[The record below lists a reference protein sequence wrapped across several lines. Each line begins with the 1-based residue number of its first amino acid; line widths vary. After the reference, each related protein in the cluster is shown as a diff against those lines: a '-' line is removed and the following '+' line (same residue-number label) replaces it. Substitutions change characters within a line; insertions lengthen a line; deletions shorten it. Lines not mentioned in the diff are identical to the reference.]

1 VSTSLLVMLSI
12 HVHANAKDVVRYHDD
27 HLRGATANDYYS
39 QGDPALGRF
48 FGQGIEHLG
57 VKQLPYS
64 KDAFQRLCSNLH
76 PVTGKQLTVRK
87 KEGARAAYDCTL
99 SAPKSV
105 SVMALVMDDRR
116 VLEAHRAAVSET
128 LALLESRA
136 LTRIRKNGE
145 YADRPTGN
153 LVGVGFEHLTS
164 RAGDPN
170 CHEHCVVFN
179 ATFDTEEQ
187 RWKALQSSGIYQASG
202 LATEVYRSTLV
213 AKLREVGYEARRTDH
228 GFEIA
233 GVPQEVIDCFSKR
246 RKQIESIAAE
256 LGQSNNPEALAA
268 IARTSRKPKDE
279 TVSVES
285 MRKAWFAE
293 LTDEQKQALQK
304 LKDSARKPVKH
315 RKVSA
320 KEALAWAKD
329 HCFERKSVI
338 KADELAKEAMRYA
351 RGDNSLAELQQAISS
366 RIKSHDLIAKDGKL
380 TTAQSLRDEKELIDI
395 ATNGVGKCVE
405 FSTSFVPDPKL
416 SDEQRAVVLQTLKS
430 TSFITAVIGPAG
442 AGKSTL
448 LKSVVRG
455 LRSEGINPT
464 LLAPSGSATGVLRGD
479 GFTGAQTLQRF
490 LLDKDMQER
499 SANRVVILDE
509 SSMVSL
515 SQMLTLT
522 RICKKNNTR
531 LVLVG
536 DTKQLHS
543 VEAGDAFRI
552 ILSEDKIPCARLD
565 TVIRQKH
572 ARYREA
578 VTLIKDGEEVR
589 GFDALDLIGWVHE
602 MTGTTGDQ
610 RAQPLAEEFAEALA
624 RGKSALAVTHTWREA
639 EVVTEAIRNNL
650 RNLGVIGQK
659 EQTMRVLVPRH
670 ATQAERK
677 DPTSL
682 GIGAVLVFR
691 DKTTHFERGDEAKV
705 IEVRENTVTV
715 VGKGGKTVI
724 LNPKKLA
731 KHYGVYDQQDI
742 GVSRGDKLLLRAK
755 HSPKKGKQ
763 LTNGEIVTV
772 REVRGENIVLAD
784 GREIPSSYRHFRHG
798 YCTSIESSQGK
809 TVDHVF
815 LSVDAQAAHSAGS
828 LEGFYVAVS
837 RGRHTCAIYT
847 DAKEELREAIQNT
860 RARDAATELLNGKT
874 HEKRKQQR
882 SRLPDSRQVAHP
894 PGRHPL
900 HRHAPGRTGTRPVLR
915 DSDDH
920 QHKAG
925 HENPLPA
932 PATRAID
939 RGRGGL
945 AHD

>member
-1 VSTSLLVMLSI
+1 MLSI
-12 HVHANAKDVVRYHDD
+12 HVHANATDVVRYHDD
-27 HLRGATANDYYS
+27 HLKGAVASDYYS

-48 FGQGIEHLG
+48 FGQGIQHLG
-57 VKQLPYS
+57 VNDLPYS
-64 KDAFQRLCSNLH
+64 KDSFQRLCSNLH
-76 PVTGKQLTVRK
+76 PLTGKQLTVRK

-116 VLEAHRAAVSET
+116 VLDAHRAAVSET

-136 LTRIRKNGE
+136 LTRIRKNGDST
-145 YADRPTGN
+145 DRSTGN
-153 LVGVGFEHLTS
+153 LVGVGFEHVTS

-179 ATFDTEEQ
+179 ATYDTEEK
-187 RWKALQSSGIYQASG
+187 RWKALQSSGIYQVSG

-213 AKLREVGYEARRTDH
+213 AKLREAGYETRRTDR
-228 GFEIA
+228 GFEIQ
-233 GVPQEVIDCFSKR
+233 GVPQEVIDCYSKR
-246 RKQIESIAAE
+246 RKQIESIAAG
-256 LGQSNNPEALAA
+256 LGQSNNPEALAS
-268 IARTSRKPKDE
+268 IARNSRKPKDE
-279 TVSVES
+279 SVSIEN
-285 MRKAWFAE
+285 MRKAWLAE
-293 LTDEQKQALQK
+293 LTDDQKQALEK
-304 LKDSARKPVKH
+304 LKASAQKPRKH
-315 RKVSA
+315 RRVSA
-320 KEALAWAKD
+320 ADALAWAKD
-329 HCFERKSVI
+329 HCFERKSVV
-338 KADELAKEAMRYA
+338 KADELAKEAIKYA
-351 RGDNSLAELQQAISS
+351 RGDNSIAELQQAIAS
-366 RIKSHDLIAKDGKL
+366 RVASKDLIAKDGKL
-380 TTAQSLRDEKELIDI
+380 TTAQSLTDEQELIDT
-395 ATNGVGKCVE
+395 ATQGVGKCSP
-405 FSTSFVPDPKL
+405 FSTSFEPDPKL
-416 SDEQRAVVLQTLKS
+416 SNEQREVVRDTLKS

-464 LLAPSGSATGVLRGD
+464 LLAPSGSATGVLRDD
-479 GFTGAQTLQRF
+479 GFTGAQTLQRY

-543 VEAGDAFRI
+543 VEAGDAYRI
-552 ILSEDKIPCARLD
+552 ILDQETIPCAKLH

-572 ARYREA
+572 AQYREA
-578 VTLIKDGEEVR
+578 ITLIKGGEEVR
-589 GFDALDLIGWVHE
+589 GFDTLDRIGWVHE

-610 RAQPLAEEFAEALA
+610 RAQPLAEEFAEVVA

-639 EVVTEAIRNNL
+639 EVVTAAIRNNL

-682 GIGAVLVFR
+682 GVGAVLVFR

-705 IEVRENTVTV
+705 IEVRESTVTV

-731 KHYGVYDQQDI
+731 KHYGVYDQQEI

-755 HSPKKGKQ
+755 HSPKKGKG

-772 REVRGENIVLAD
+772 REVRGETIVLAD
-784 GREIPSSYRHFRHG
+784 GRNIPSNYRHFLHG

-828 LEGFYVAVS
+828 MEGFYVAVS

-847 DAKEELREAIQNT
+847 DGKEELREAIQHS

-874 HEKRKQQR
+874 HENRKQRQ
-882 SRLPDSRQVAHP
+882 SRLPDSGQVAYP

-900 HRHAPGRTGTRPVLR
+900 HRHAPGRPGTRPILG
-915 DSDDH
+915 DSDDP
-920 QHKAG
+920 QRKAG

>member
-1 VSTSLLVMLSI
+1 MLSI

-27 HLRGATANDYYS
+27 HLKGAVANDYYS

-57 VKQLPYS
+57 VNQLPYS
-64 KDAFQRLCSNLH
+64 KDSFQRLCSNLN

-87 KEGARAAYDCTL
+87 KDSARAAYDCTL

-105 SVMALVMDDRR
+105 SVMALVMDDCR
-116 VLEAHRAAVSET
+116 VLEAHRSAVSET

-187 RWKALQSSGIYQASG
+187 RWKALQSSGIYQVSG

-213 AKLREVGYEARRTDH
+213 AKLREAGYETRRTDH

-233 GVPQEVIDCFSKR
+233 GVPQEIIDLYSKR

-279 TVSVES
+279 SVSIEN
-285 MRKAWFAE
+285 MRKAWLAE
-293 LTDEQKQALQK
+293 LTAGQKQALEK
-304 LKDSARKPVKH
+304 LKASARKPRKH
-315 RKVSA
+315 RRVSA
-320 KEALAWAKD
+320 ADALAWAKD
-329 HCFERKSVI
+329 HCFERKSVV
-338 KADELAKEAMRYA
+338 KADELTKEAIKYA
-351 RGDNSLAELQQAISS
+351 RGDNSIAELQQAIAS
-366 RIKSHDLIAKDGKL
+366 RVTSKDLIAKDGKL
-380 TTAQSLRDEKELIDI
+380 TTAQSLSDEQELIDT
-395 ATNGVGKCVE
+395 ATQGVGKCSP
-405 FSTSFVPDPKL
+405 FSTSFEPDPKL
-416 SDEQRAVVLQTLKS
+416 SNEQRDVVLDTLKS

-448 LKSVVRG
+448 LRSVVRG
-455 LRSEGINPT
+455 LRDEGIQPT
-464 LLAPSGSATGVLRGD
+464 VLAPSGSATGVLRED
-479 GFTGAQTLQRF
+479 GFSRAQTLQRF
-490 LLDKDMQER
+490 LLDQDMQER
-499 SANRVVILDE
+499 STDRVVILDE

-522 RICKKNNTR
+522 RICKANNTR
-531 LVLVG
+531 LILVG
-536 DTKQLHS
+536 DSKQLHS

-552 ILSEDKIPCARLD
+552 LLEEKTIPRASLG
-565 TVIRQKH
+565 TVIRQRH
-572 ARYREA
+572 AKYREA
-578 VTLIKDGEEVR
+578 VTFMKDGESVR
-589 GFDALDLIGWVHE
+589 GFDALDRIGWVHE
-602 MTGTTGDQ
+602 MSGTTADQ
-610 RAQPLAEEFAEALA
+610 RAQPLAEEYAEAVA
-624 RGKSALAVTHTWREA
+624 RGRSALAVTHTWREA
-639 EVVTEAIRNNL
+639 EVVTAEIRKNL
-650 RNLGVIGQK
+650 RHLGLIGEK
-659 EQTMRVLVPRH
+659 EQKMRVLIPRH

-677 DPTSL
+677 DASSL
-682 GIGAVLVFR
+682 GVGAVLVFR
-691 DKTTHFERGDEAKV
+691 DKTTHFERGE
-705 IEVRENTVTV
+705 EVRVTEARANSVTVTKKNGTTIV
-715 VGKGGKTVI
+715 

-731 KHYGVYDQQDI
+731 KHYGVYDEREI
-742 GVSRGDKLLLRAK
+742 GVSRDDRLLLRAK
-755 HSPKKGKQ
+755 HSAEKGKG
-763 LTNGEIVTV
+763 LTNGEIVKV
-772 REVRGENIVLAD
+772 KQVKDGRILLHD
-784 GREIPSSYRHFRHG
+784 GRELPADYRHFLHG

-828 LEGFYVAVS
+828 LEGFYVAAS

-847 DAKEELREAIQNT
+847 DAKEELREAIKHS
-860 RARDAATELLNGKT
+860 RARDAALELLSGKT
-874 HEKRKQQR
+874 HEKRKHQP
-882 SRLPDSRQVAHP
+882 SRLPDSGQVAYP

-900 HRHAPGRTGTRPVLR
+900 HRYAPGRTGAHPVLG
-915 DSDDH
+915 DSDAHLTARGID
-920 QHKAG
+920 G
-925 HENPLPA
+925 PLPA
-932 PATRAID
+932 RATRATH
-939 RGRGGL
+939 RRRGGL
-945 AHD
+945 ADD

>member
-1 VSTSLLVMLSI
+1 MLSI

-27 HLRGATANDYYS
+27 HLKGAVANDYYS

-57 VKQLPYS
+57 VNQLPYS
-64 KDAFQRLCSNLH
+64 KDSFQRLCSNLH

-87 KEGARAAYDCTL
+87 KDSARAAYDCTL

-116 VLEAHRAAVSET
+116 VLEAHRSAVSET

-187 RWKALQSSGIYQASG
+187 RWKALQSSGIYQVSG

-213 AKLREVGYEARRTDH
+213 AKLREAGYETRRTDH

-233 GVPQEVIDCFSKR
+233 GVPQEIIDLYSKR

-279 TVSVES
+279 AVSVEH
-285 MRKAWFAE
+285 MRKAWLAE
-293 LTDEQKQALQK
+293 LTDDQKQALEK
-304 LKDSARKPVKH
+304 LKASARKPRKH
-315 RKVSA
+315 RRVSA
-320 KEALAWAKD
+320 EDAVAWAKD
-329 HCFERKSVI
+329 HCFERKSVV
-338 KADELAKEAMRYA
+338 KADELAKQAIKYA
-351 RGDNSLAELQQAISS
+351 RGDNSIADLHQAIAS
-366 RIKSHDLIAKDGKL
+366 RVASKDLIAKDGKL
-380 TTAQSLRDEKELIDI
+380 TTTQSLRDEEELLDT
-395 ATNGVGKCVE
+395 AKKGVGKCSP
-405 FSTSFVPDPKL
+405 FSTSFEPNAKL
-416 SDEQRAVVLQTLKS
+416 SGEQREVVRETLKS
-430 TSFITAVIGPAG
+430 NSFITAVIGPAG

-448 LKSVVRG
+448 LRSVVRG
-455 LRSEGINPT
+455 LRDEGIQPT
-464 LLAPSGSATGVLRGD
+464 VLAPSGSATGVLRED
-479 GFTGAQTLQRF
+479 GFSRAQTLQRF
-490 LLDKDMQER
+490 LLDQDMQER

-522 RICKKNNTR
+522 RICKANNTR
-531 LVLVG
+531 LILVG

-552 ILSEDKIPCARLD
+552 LLEEKTIPRASLG
-565 TVIRQKH
+565 TVIRQRH
-572 ARYREA
+572 AKYREA
-578 VTLIKDGEEVR
+578 VTFMKDGESVR
-589 GFDALDLIGWVHE
+589 GFDALDRIGWVHE
-602 MTGTTGDQ
+602 MSGTTADQ
-610 RAQPLAEEFAEALA
+610 RAQPLAEEYAEAVA
-624 RGKSALAVTHTWREA
+624 RGRSALAVTHTWREA
-639 EVVTEAIRNNL
+639 EVVTAEIRKNL
-650 RNLGVIGQK
+650 RHLGLIGEK
-659 EQTMRVLVPRH
+659 EQKMRVLIPRH

-677 DPTSL
+677 DASSL
-682 GIGAVLVFR
+682 GVGAVLVFR
-691 DKTTHFERGDEAKV
+691 DKTTHFERGE
-705 IEVRENTVTV
+705 EVRVTEARANSVTVTKNNGTTIV
-715 VGKGGKTVI
+715 

-731 KHYGVYDQQDI
+731 KHYGVYDEREI
-742 GVSRGDKLLLRAK
+742 GVSRDDRLLLRAK
-755 HSPKKGKQ
+755 HSAEKGKG
-763 LTNGEIVTV
+763 LTNGEIVKV
-772 REVRGENIVLAD
+772 KQVKDGRILLHD
-784 GREIPSSYRHFRHG
+784 GRELPADYRHFLHG

-828 LEGFYVAVS
+828 LEGFYVAAS

-847 DAKEELREAIQNT
+847 DAKEELREAIKHS
-860 RARDAATELLNGKT
+860 RARDAAIELLSEKT
-874 HEKRKQQR
+874 HEKRKHQP
-882 SRLPDSRQVAHP
+882 SRLPDSGQVAYP

-900 HRHAPGRTGTRPVLR
+900 HRYAPGRTGAHPVLG
-915 DSDDH
+915 DSDAHLTARGID
-920 QHKAG
+920 G
-925 HENPLPA
+925 PLPA
-932 PATRAID
+932 RATRATH
-939 RGRGGL
+939 RRRGGL
-945 AHD
+945 ADD